1 VIELAE
7 HPARILEVIIRWAK
21 LHQDVRGVALVR
33 WHARGTARPDSDIDL
48 VLLAVNREALRA
60 DSAWIEAI
68 DWSGAGVKVANWGD
82 EDYGAVWSR
91 VRLSSGVEVEI
102 SFAPVV
108 WASMAPL
115 DAGTRRVISGT
126 IPPSESG

>member
-1 VIELAE
+1 
-7 HPARILEVIIRWAK
+7 VIIRWAK
-21 LHQDVRGVALVR
+21 LHQDGRGVALVR
-33 WHARGTARPDSDIDL
+33 SHARGTARLGSDIDL
-48 VLLAVNREALRA
+48 VLLAVNREALGA

-91 VRLSSGVEVEI
+91 RVRPSSGVEVEI
-102 SFAPVV
+102 SVASVV
-108 WASMAPL
+108 WGSMAPL